1 MTHSTPIVGSIVERK
16 PTSSV
21 SRPSTSPLSRTGFPT
36 VQHRSKSAF
45 ARNREGKQGI
55 TPLSDLRDVPP
66 VVSSMNDISRSQE
79 RNVSD
84 PEVDWRDR
92 ISKENEEIVASMDDA
107 EREEE
112 RRQILERFG
121 TNIGDVLKRA
131 RLAREQQKQL
141 DPLRINQG
149 I

>member
-1 MTHSTPIVGSIVERK
+1 
-16 PTSSV
+16 
-21 SRPSTSPLSRTGFPT
+21 
-36 VQHRSKSAF
+36 
-45 ARNREGKQGI
+45 
-55 TPLSDLRDVPP
+55 
-66 VVSSMNDISRSQE
+66 MNDISRSQE